1 MFGMDLQTIGMLVI
15 VGLLAGILSG
25 FVGVGGGIIMV
36 PALVWLLGYSQH
48 QAQGTSLAVLM
59 LPVVFLAV
67 RNYWKEGVI
76 DPKVVAV
83 IAVAFV
89 AGGYFGSKGALA
101 IPAETVKRVFGVI
114 MLFVAIKLILGK

>member
-1 MFGMDLQTIGMLVI
+1 MPGMDLQTVILLII
-15 VGLLAGILSG
+15 VGLLAGMLSG

-48 QAQGTSLAVLM
+48 QAQGTSLGVLM

-67 RNYWKEGVI
+67 RNYWKQGMI
-76 DPKVVAV
+76 DWKVVMV

-89 AGGYFGSKGALA
+89 AGGYLGSKGALSL
-101 IPAETVKRVFGVI
+101 PADTVKRVFGVV
-114 MLFVAIKLILGK
+114 LLVVAIKLILNK

>member
-1 MFGMDLQTIGMLVI
+1 MMGMDLQTVGILI
-15 VGLLAGILSG
+15 IIGLLAGILSG

-36 PALVWLLGYSQH
+36 PAMIWLLGYDQH

-59 LPVVFLAV
+59 FPVVLLAV
-67 RNYWKEGVI
+67 RNYWKQGMIDWKIVI
-76 DPKVVAV
+76 V

-101 IPAETVKRVFGVI
+101 LPADTVKRVFGVI
-114 MLFVAIKLILGK
+114 MLFVAIKLILGR

>member
-1 MFGMDLQTIGMLVI
+1 MQLDAQTIGLLII

-36 PALVWLLGYSQH
+36 PALIWLLHYNQH

-67 RNYWKEGVI
+67 RNYWKEGMI
-76 DPKVVAV
+76 DWKVVGI
-83 IAVAFV
+83 IAAAFV
-89 AGGYFGSKGALA
+89 AGGYFGSKGALSL
-101 IPAETVKRVFGVI
+101 PADTVKRVFGVV

>member
-1 MFGMDLQTIGMLVI
+1 MDLQTVGVLII
-15 VGLLAGILSG
+15 IGLLAGILSG

-36 PALVWLLGYSQH
+36 PAMIWLLGYDQH

-59 LPVVFLAV
+59 FPVVLLAV
-67 RNYWKEGVI
+67 RNYWKQGMIDWKIVI
-76 DPKVVAV
+76 V

-101 IPAETVKRVFGVI
+101 LPADTVKRVFGVI
-114 MLFVAIKLILGK
+114 MLFVAIKLILGR

>member
-1 MFGMDLQTIGMLVI
+1 MSLDTNSVLLLLL
-15 VGLLAGILSG
+15 VGLMAGVLSG
-25 FVGVGGGIIMV
+25 FVGIGGGIIMV
-36 PALVWLLGYSQH
+36 PALVLILGYSQH

-67 RNYWKEGVI
+67 RNYYKAGVI

-89 AGGYFGSKGALA
+89 AGSYFGSKWSLAL
-101 IPAETVKRVFGVI
+101 PMETVRKVFGGI
-114 MLFVAIKLILGK
+114 TLLVAIKLILGK